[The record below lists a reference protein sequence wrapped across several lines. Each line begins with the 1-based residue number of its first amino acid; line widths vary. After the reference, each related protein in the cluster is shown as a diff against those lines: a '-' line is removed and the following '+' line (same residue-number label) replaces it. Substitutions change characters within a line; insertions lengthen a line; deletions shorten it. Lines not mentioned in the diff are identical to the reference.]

1 MLELKAGSSVPCCRF
16 LLSLHG
22 KTLEVLSVPPSVCLS
37 QEGRHVHHL
46 HPAKYWASMSFEP
59 GGHLIVSPDAQ
70 VLCQCRMALAG
81 RGWKQDCSLMFR
93 SPA

>member
-70 VLCQCRMALAG
+70 RDTVPVQDGSGGQGMEAG
-81 RGWKQDCSLMFR
+81 L
-93 SPA
+93 